1 MAEARIEI
9 KRGVNF
15 TAAHLRGWDRLEEF
29 SFQLPGM
36 KARYPG
42 KLFMK
47 EPLGL
52 TGMEMSLNRL
62 PPGGEIPFLHRHR
75 NNEELYI
82 FIKGRG
88 QFQVDGEVLEVGEG
102 SVVRV
107 ARDGV
112 RAWRNDSD
120 EDLYFIVV
128 QARADGMPDACISD
142 GMSVPGKAEWSR
154 S

>member
-1 MAEARIEI
+1 MAEAGIEI

-15 TAAHLRGWDRLEEF
+15 TAAHLRGWARLEEF

-36 KARYPG
+36 KDRYPG

-52 TGMEMSLNRL
+52 TGVEMSLNRL

-75 NNEELYI
+75 ENEELYI

-88 QFQVDGEVLEVGEG
+88 RFQVDGEVLEVGEG
-102 SVVRV
+102 SVIRV
-107 ARDGV
+107 APDGV
-112 RAWRNDSD
+112 RAWRNDSE
-120 EDLYFIVV
+120 EDLYFIVI
-128 QARADGMPDACISD
+128 QAKVGSMPDAYIAD
-142 GMSVPGKAEWSR
+142 GVGVEGKAEWD
-154 S
+154 

>member
-1 MAEARIEI
+1 MDEAGIETR
-9 KRGVNF
+9 RGVNF
-15 TAAHLRGWDRLEEF
+15 TAAHLRGWARLNEF
-29 SFQLPGM
+29 GFQLPGM
-36 KARYPG
+36 KNRYPG
-42 KLFMK
+42 KLFLK

-52 TGMEMSLNRL
+52 TGMEVSLNLL

-75 NNEELYI
+75 DNEELYI

-88 QFQVDGEVLEVGEG
+88 RFQVDGEVLEVGEG

-107 ARDGV
+107 AQDGV

-128 QARADGMPDACISD
+128 QAGVGSLPKADTSD
-142 GMSVPGKAEWSR
+142 GIGVEGKADWD
-154 S
+154 

>member
-1 MAEARIEI
+1 MDEARIEI
-9 KRGVNF
+9 KRGVNY
-15 TAAHLRGWDRLEEF
+15 TAAHLRGWERLEGF

-36 KARYPG
+36 KDRYPG

-52 TGMEMSLNRL
+52 TGLEMSLNRL

-75 NNEELYI
+75 ENEELYI

-88 QFQVDGEVLEVGEG
+88 RFQVDGEVLEVGEG
-102 SVVRV
+102 SVIRV
-107 ARDGV
+107 APDGV

-120 EDLYFIVV
+120 EDLYFIVIQV
-128 QARADGMPDACISD
+128 RADSMPDAYIAD
-142 GMSVPGKAEWSR
+142 GESVPGKAEWE
-154 S
+154 